1 MLLNVFN
8 CSPRGVGSNTKVLT
22 DAFSE
27 GFLQARHSSGE
38 VNEVREFLVTD
49 PEDCA
54 LGLEAFPMPSSALIA
69 FPLYVDAMPAIAKAF
84 IEDIYSYRGRC
95 GSTRMLFLVQSGF
108 PEETHTRVMKDYL
121 EKLAKRM
128 GAPCDG
134 VIRMGGGEAIR
145 YKRRGSKPGKVWQR
159 YQELGRIYGEK
170 GLLDEGIL
178 KSLAGVRRV
187 PLLARLFAP
196 RFVNKFLWDRE
207 LKRNGAYENRFDR
220 PLEDVAQGPRLEG
233 GSRPAG

>member
-69 FPLYVDAMPAIAKAF
+69 FPLYVDAMP
-84 IEDIYSYRGRC
+84 
-95 GSTRMLFLVQSGF
+95 
-108 PEETHTRVMKDYL
+108 HTRVMKDYL